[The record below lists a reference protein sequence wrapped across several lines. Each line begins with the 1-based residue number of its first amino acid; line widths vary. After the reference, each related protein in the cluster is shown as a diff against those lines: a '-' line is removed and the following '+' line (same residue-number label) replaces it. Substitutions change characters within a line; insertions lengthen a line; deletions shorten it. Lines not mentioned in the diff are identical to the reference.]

1 MKKKLLLWCGFGC
14 LPTLLLCMFGF
25 LFMIVLISS
34 GSEEEEIDC
43 SPTEIVA
50 STISLTNQGME
61 TNGLQ
66 IAKEVQKHIPN
77 TTLEGLAG
85 MLGNFQQESSM
96 SPTAIGRPNDPLSG
110 HGIAQWTAGR
120 TTALK
125 NFAKERNKEW
135 SDLGV
140 QVEFLIHELNTTE
153 KASQVALQA
162 KSVEEATELW
172 QVKFERAGIPMMG
185 NRINFANQWYA
196 KLGKNDSDPVASV
209 TLENGANAGSKD
221 LTDYCLETTGT
232 SSSSDSN
239 VLNVAKS
246 LIGYFHY
253 SQPQRAQF
261 GSVENPDKNGYAD
274 CSSFVW
280 LVLTKAGYKTPANVG
295 WFTGSMTSDARGSKQ
310 YLQEIPESEAKAGD
324 IIIVNLGSGV
334 GNDGHT
340 AVLAEDWHGLSTK
353 VIEQGGMNNNG
364 VGEGQVNLSFG
375 YLLNGG
381 DICFA
386 RPIKK

>member
-1 MKKKLLLWCGFGC
+1 
-14 LPTLLLCMFGF
+14 
-25 LFMIVLISS
+25 
-34 GSEEEEIDC
+34 
-43 SPTEIVA
+43 
-50 STISLTNQGME
+50 
-61 TNGLQ
+61 
-66 IAKEVQKHIPN
+66 
-77 TTLEGLAG
+77 
-85 MLGNFQQESSM
+85 
-96 SPTAIGRPNDPLSG
+96 
-110 HGIAQWTAGR
+110 
-120 TTALK
+120 
-125 NFAKERNKEW
+125 
-135 SDLGV
+135 
-140 QVEFLIHELNTTE
+140 
-153 KASQVALQA
+153 
-162 KSVEEATELW
+162 
-172 QVKFERAGIPMMG
+172 
-185 NRINFANQWYA
+185 
-196 KLGKNDSDPVASV
+196 
-209 TLENGANAGSKD
+209 

-232 SSSSDSN
+232 SSFSDSN

-246 LIGYFHY
+246 LKGYFHY
-253 SQPQRAQF
+253 SQPLRAQF

-340 AVLAEDWHGLSTK
+340 AVLAKDWHGLSTK
-353 VIEQGGMNNNG
+353 VIEQGGMNTNG